1 MSAAHVLLGSSGVLG
16 SAFDTLLS
24 RRGGEV
30 VRPRPRWGV
39 PGDVAVALEAALH
52 PLLARR
58 SPTTVIW
65 AAGIGHT
72 GADVD
77 AMRGETASV
86 RSMCDLV
93 AQLPA
98 KQRACVSMLFA
109 SSAGA
114 LYGGHGE
121 AEISELDPPEPISPY
136 GREKLAQEAML
147 HELTAEIGGRVVICR
162 YTNLFGLASGNL
174 TARGLV
180 STAVRATR
188 LRQPM
193 VVYVNPDTRRDLV
206 YGADAAAES
215 LQILE
220 RAGAGV
226 TTALVRDGETRT
238 VSEILALVG
247 RVSGRRVPA
256 TYAERP
262 ETRLQPKVLRFRRP
276 ERDSRSVHRTPMEV
290 AIHLML
296 RAPMTP

>member
-1 MSAAHVLLGSSGVLG
+1 VSAAHALLGAGGVLG
-16 SAFDTLLS
+16 SAFEAVLS
-24 RRGGEV
+24 RAGV
-30 VRPRPRWGV
+30 VVVHPRPRWDV
-39 PGDVAVALEAALH
+39 PGDVAVALDASLH
-52 PLLARR
+52 QLLARH
-58 SPTTVIW
+58 SPVTVIW

-86 RSMCDLV
+86 RSMCDLI

-98 KQRACVSMLFA
+98 EQRVHLSIVFA

-121 AEISELDPPEPISPY
+121 SEISELDPPSPISAY

-147 HELTAEIGGRVVICR
+147 HELAAETGGRVVICR
-162 YTNLFGLASGNL
+162 YTNLFGLAGGKL

-188 LRQPM
+188 LREPM

-276 ERDSRSVHRTPMEV
+276 QRDSRSVRRTPMEV

-296 RAPMTP
+296 RAPMA